1 MPSINIS
8 KLKVTLIGNR
18 NKDRKK
24 NNKNK
29 RKTKKEK
36 Q

>member
-1 MPSINIS
+1 MPSINILE
-8 KLKVTLIGNR
+8 LKVTLIGNR

-24 NNKNK
+24 NNKKK
-29 RKTKKEK
+29 RKTKEDK